1 MNQKAFSKL
10 ICFTK
15 LLQNKKTKI
24 QRLSHK
30 MIAKRA
36 TVRENF
42 FTQKKK
48 MQSCQMKMLKT
59 GH

>member
-24 QRLSHK
+24 QRFSHK

-36 TVRENF
+36 TVREKF